1 MIQGTRADKQY
12 RHSKQTTKSQ
22 GLRIQFVV
30 VGDHMGIPA
39 LSPVLCTTEDWERL
53 VL

>member
-12 RHSKQTTKSQ
+12 RRSKQTTKSQ

-30 VGDHMGIPA
+30 VGERMGIPA
-39 LSPVLCTTEDWERL
+39 LSPVLCTTEAWERL